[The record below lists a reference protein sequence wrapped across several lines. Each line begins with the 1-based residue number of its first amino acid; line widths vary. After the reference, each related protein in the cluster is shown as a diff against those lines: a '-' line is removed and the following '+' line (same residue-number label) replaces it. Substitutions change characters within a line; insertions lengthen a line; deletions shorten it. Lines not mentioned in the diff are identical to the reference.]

1 MEAPYREA
9 SRKASLVAVPR
20 SPLDRLELQRQDA
33 VWMIVDQPRS
43 SQMATTLA
51 EATAWPAVPVTDT
64 VWSDTV
70 CIQYGLASTGYTAP
84 KVALLCSQV
93 EVVADKCAR
102 KHYSSYKLEH
112 SKTQPLVKKCFSNRA
127 HVTDLMLD
135 CAEPMAGKATHD
147 PDFKKRTKA
156 FKTCV
161 EKGLQGT
168 VPAET
173 DPYEFD
179 KRRKKKIRRRLA
191 DPSGEGLFNN
201 VFPRYANDSI
211 FLLCRLHDTDSIWKI
226 CAKSSLVTIG
236 ASATWLTQLEPEA

>member
-1 MEAPYREA
+1 MQKTLKFPLLPLLVIAALVPAREA
-9 SRKASLVAVPR
+9 RIEQVKRACV
-20 SPLDRLELQRQDA
+20 E
-33 VWMIVDQPRS
+33 
-43 SQMATTLA
+43 
-51 EATAWPAVPVTDT
+51 
-64 VWSDTV
+64 
-70 CIQYGLASTGYTAP
+70 
-84 KVALLCSQV
+84 V

-112 SKTQPLVKKCFSNRA
+112 SKTQPLVKKCFSDRA

-135 CAEPMAGKATHD
+135 CAEPMALGIFLTCSVDSVSKTSGKATHD

-201 VFPRYANDSI
+201 VFPRYVPIPNFFFLHICECCVSSEICLHAFWDSY
-211 FLLCRLHDTDSIWKI
+211 FGTHLRGDAGLKI
-226 CAKSSLVTIG
+226 NS
-236 ASATWLTQLEPEA
+236 

>member
-1 MEAPYREA
+1 MQKTLKFSLLPLLVIAALVPAREA
-9 SRKASLVAVPR
+9 RIEQVKRACV
-20 SPLDRLELQRQDA
+20 E
-33 VWMIVDQPRS
+33 
-43 SQMATTLA
+43 
-51 EATAWPAVPVTDT
+51 
-64 VWSDTV
+64 
-70 CIQYGLASTGYTAP
+70 
-84 KVALLCSQV
+84 V

-112 SKTQPLVKKCFSNRA
+112 SKTQPLVKKCFSDRA

-135 CAEPMAGKATHD
+135 CAEPMALGIFLTCSVDSVSKTSGKATHD

-211 FLLCRLHDTDSIWKI
+211 FLLCRLHDVGAAVCLFFLFAFMHGLGDRATGARTARSQTL
-226 CAKSSLVTIG
+226 CLVYKSRH
-236 ASATWLTQLEPEA
+236 